1 MCDKHYAF
9 YQLGLQI
16 TTEMIAILLFFEC
29 LEDMYMQ
36 WLTPISLY
44 SVELRIHMDMVFK
57 SRLDFLVGLG

>member
-1 MCDKHYAF
+1 MLS

-36 WLTPISLY
+36 WPTPISLY